1 MDPYL
6 ENPDHWRGIHTALI
20 FCCFEALNRSLPP
33 GFVARIEERIYLTT
47 PQDRFYPDV
56 SVERL
61 TALGQGTR
69 QAVLEAPLR
78 LDIPL
83 SVALEVQEVRQR
95 FVEIVELA
103 VPERVITAIEILSPT
118 NKTPGDGYAEYRRK
132 QKEYIQSATHLVE
145 IDLLRAGTHTVAA
158 SKSEIEALFGH
169 WDYLVCLHRAQSGL
183 HGDTWPR
190 TIRQVLPQVLV
201 PLTEAHPDVRLD
213 LQSIVSRIYEAGALE
228 RSIDY
233 TLPPIPALRP
243 DDATWADA
251 LLQSQGLR

>member
-1 MDPYL
+1 M
-6 ENPDHWRGIHTALI
+6 ENPDHWRSIHAALI
-20 FCCFEALNRSLPP
+20 VYCFEALNRSLPP

-47 PQDRFYPDV
+47 PEDRFYPDV
-56 SVERL
+56 AIERL
-61 TALGQGTR
+61 PIVGSR
-69 QAVLEAPLR
+69 QAVLETPVR

-83 SVALEVQEVRQR
+83 SVALEVREVRQR
-95 FVEIVELA
+95 FIEIVEVA

-132 QKEYIQSATHLVE
+132 QKEYIQSATHLLE

-190 TIRQVLPQVLV
+190 TVRQVLPQVLV

-213 LQSIVSRIYEAGALE
+213 LQSIVSRVYAAGALE

-233 TLPPIPALRP
+233 TLPPIPALRRN
-243 DDATWADA
+243 DAAWADA

>member
-1 MDPYL
+1 M
-6 ENPDHWRGIHTALI
+6 ENPDHWRGIHLSLI
-20 FCCFEALNRSLPP
+20 VCCFESLNRSLPP
-33 GFVARIEERIYLTT
+33 GFVARIEVR
-47 PQDRFYPDV
+47 
-56 SVERL
+56 
-61 TALGQGTR
+61 
-69 QAVLEAPLR
+69 
-78 LDIPL
+78 
-83 SVALEVQEVRQR
+83 EVRQR

-118 NKTPGDGYAEYRRK
+118 NKTHGDGYAEYRRK
-132 QKEYIQSATHLVE
+132 QKEYIQSATHLLE